1 MEKLNYMNPEEYQ
14 ELLNKI
20 NTDIKDLWIN
30 TPTEDKICYGCI
42 DYEHYP
48 VRGAGAPERSPYSR
62 CRMLGMTW
70 ECGND
75 KKKVF
80 RVMEC
85 FLNNYKTIK

>member
-1 MEKLNYMNPEEYQ
+1 MNPEEYQ

-48 VRGAGAPERSPYSR
+48 VRGAGAPERISYTK
-62 CRMLGMTW
+62 CGLFNKTW
-70 ECGND
+70 ECSND
-75 KKKVF
+75 RKKVF
-80 RVMEC
+80 RTIHC
-85 FLNNYKTIK
+85 LLSDYKTIK

>member
-1 MEKLNYMNPEEYQ
+1 MTLEEYQ
-14 ELLNKI
+14 NHQELRIKI
-20 NTDIKDLWIN
+20 NTDIKDLWVN
-30 TPTEDKICYGCI
+30 TPTEDKLCYGCI

-48 VRGAGAPERSPYSR
+48 VRGTGAPERSPYSR